1 MLKRI
6 IQKTTLFS
14 CTLIAAFQVNAQS
27 DHWETVVYDNSTW
40 NYIIPTAA
48 TPSNWISPS
57 FNATGWNTGTGG
69 FGFGDS
75 DDNTALPTGT
85 ISVYQRITF
94 NVVDVS
100 LLTKAIFNMDYD
112 DGFVAYLNGVEIA
125 RNGLTGT
132 GQPTY
137 NQLASISHE
146 AALYQGNQPDQFLFS
161 NSQVN
166 SILLNGP
173 NTLCIETH
181 NQTANSSDFTSRAF
195 LTFGIAD
202 NSVKNQFDELG

>member
-1 MLKRI
+1 MLKNI
-6 IQKTTLFS
+6 IQKTTLLSCLFS
-14 CTLIAAFQVNAQS
+14 AAFQIHAQS

-40 NYIIPTAA
+40 YYIIPTPA

-57 FNATGWNTGTGG
+57 FDASTWNTGSGG

-75 DDNTALPTGT
+75 DDITALPTGT

-146 AALYQGNQPDQFLFS
+146 AVLYSGGYPDQFVYTQA
-161 NSQVN
+161 QVQ
-166 SILLNGP
+166 SAIVNGP
-173 NTLCIETH
+173 NVLCIETH
-181 NQTANSSDFTSRAF
+181 NQTAGSSDFTSRAF
-195 LTFGIAD
+195 LSFGIS
-202 NSVKNQFDELG
+202 NTST

>member
-6 IQKTTLFS
+6 IQKTTLLS
-14 CTLIAAFQVNAQS
+14 CVLFAAFNCKAQS

-40 NYIIPTAA
+40 SYIIPTAA
-48 TPSNWISPS
+48 TPINWISPS
-57 FNATGWNTGTGG
+57 FDASTWNTGPGG

-75 DDNTALPTGT
+75 DDNTALPNGT

-94 NVVDVS
+94 NIVDVS

-125 RNGLTGT
+125 RNGLSGT
-132 GQPTY
+132 GQPSY

-146 AALYQGNQPDQFLFS
+146 AVLYCSISESSKCSSSHTNQYHATITYPGRKYS
-161 NSQVN
+161 CYYRSS
-166 SILLNGP
+166 SIYCH
-173 NTLCIETH
+173 TDYHYERI
-181 NQTANSSDFTSRAF
+181 S
-195 LTFGIAD
+195 
-202 NSVKNQFDELG
+202 